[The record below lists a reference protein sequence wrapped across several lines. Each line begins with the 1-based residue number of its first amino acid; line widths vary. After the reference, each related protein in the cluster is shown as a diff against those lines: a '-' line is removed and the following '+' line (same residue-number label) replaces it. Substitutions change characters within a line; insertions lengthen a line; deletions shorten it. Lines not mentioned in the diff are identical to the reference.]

1 MHHQDHSLITFAQ
14 RQHEEI
20 IFPVALI
27 DVVNKIPEKC
37 HYKELIIIFSSNL
50 PFKFELH

>member
-27 DVVNKIPEKC
+27 DVVNKIPEKWHC
-37 HYKELIIIFSSNL
+37 KELIIIFNSNL
-50 PFKFELH
+50 PF

>member
-27 DVVNKIPEKC
+27 DVINKIPVVW
-37 HYKELIIIFSSNL
+37 HIVIFQY
-50 PFKFELH
+50 PFTGLTKFTG